1 MDELSLHILDIV
13 HNSVSAGAKN
23 IEIKIVDDDK
33 EDIISF
39 EIIDDGRGMDEETLK
54 KVVDPFFT
62 TRNKKVGLGIP
73 LLKQLAESTGGFFE
87 IKSKKGEG
95 TKVKLSLT
103 KSNPDVPPLGNLKD
117 TILSLLFIEDSN
129 IKITYIKNNIEKNIE
144 SNKIKEII
152 GEVQMSHP
160 DIIKFIKNYINSEFN

>member
-129 IKITYIKNNIEKNIE
+129 VKITYIKNNIEKNIE

-152 GEVQMSHP
+152 GEAPMSHP
-160 DIIKFIKNYINSEFN
+160 EIIKFLKNYINSEFN